1 MVEARRSVRELYR
14 RSADRIG
21 LALELFGSQNP
32 AQDACDPNSENRT
45 AVFNLIN
52 KVTLDQAEEPE
63 SAYRAALLQV
73 GQWLCGATTQEFLDQ
88 HRSAQ
93 PHGHYVVRKGMEVM
107 HMLLHRDL
115 RRKVFSST
123 ESQIYYNF
131 VRLTAHL
138 PNPSQKPVDPES
150 VAPEEPHGRRAGAP
164 S

>member
-1 MVEARRSVRELYR
+1 MVESRRSVRELYR
-14 RSADRIG
+14 RSSDRIG

-32 AQDACDPNSENRT
+32 AQEADDPSSENRAT
-45 AVFNLIN
+45 VFKLIN
-52 KVTLDQAEEPE
+52 KVTIDQAEEPE

-73 GQWLCGATTQEFLDQ
+73 GQWLCGATTEEFLDK
-88 HRSAQ
+88 HRNAQ

-123 ESQIYYNF
+123 ESQVYYNF

-150 VAPEEPHGRRAGAP
+150 VMPEAQHSRRAGTP